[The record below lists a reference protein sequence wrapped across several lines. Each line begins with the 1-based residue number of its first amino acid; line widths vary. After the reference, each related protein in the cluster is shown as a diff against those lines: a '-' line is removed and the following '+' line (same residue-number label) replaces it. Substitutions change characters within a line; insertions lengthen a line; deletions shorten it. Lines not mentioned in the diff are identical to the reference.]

1 MSSVTPLDDSMDGLI
16 LTNDS
21 GLGSVFVMRKD
32 YAGCVASH
40 NASWLP
46 FLIVALD
53 INSNCFNFINKMT
66 GAFPMNSNDIFT

>member
-1 MSSVTPLDDSMDGLI
+1 
-16 LTNDS
+16 
-21 GLGSVFVMRKD
+21 MRKD

-66 GAFPMNSNDIFT
+66 GTFPMNGNDIFT